1 MAVRP
6 RNPRTIAGERGA
18 ALVEF
23 ALVLPIL
30 VAILF
35 GTLEFGKLFNYWID
49 ETHLAN
55 EAARWAAVNN
65 VPGGGNLQ
73 QYIRGQADSAELRT
87 GAHVCI
93 SFPSGTMN
101 VGDPVKVD
109 MTYNAGVPIV
119 RGVLNGFFGGTL
131 PSTIKI
137 TGTSVMR
144 LEAPPTNY
152 TAGDGGTGAC

>member
-1 MAVRP
+1 MSVHSRKSRA
-6 RNPRTIAGERGA
+6 IAGERGA

-30 VAILF
+30 MAVLF

-55 EAARWAAVNN
+55 EGARWAAVNN

-73 QYIRGQADSAELRT
+73 QYLRGQADSAELRA

-93 SFPSGTMN
+93 SFPTGTTN

-119 RGVLNGFFGGTL
+119 GRVMNTFF
-131 PSTIKI
+131 
-137 TGTSVMR
+137 
-144 LEAPPTNY
+144 
-152 TAGDGGTGAC
+152 